1 MASFTFTGEL
11 FPWKGDGA
19 SWRFLRLPPT
29 IADDI
34 RALPVEPRGFGSI
47 RVAVRIGETRWHTSL
62 FPEKASGSYVLAVK
76 KDVREREGINDGDTV
91 TVAITPEL

>member
-1 MASFTFTGEL
+1 MSTFTFSAEV
-11 FPWKGDGA
+11 FPWDHEGP
-19 SWRFLRLPPT
+19 SWRFVRLPLT
-29 IADDI
+29 MADDI

-47 RVAVRIGETRWHTSL
+47 RVEVRIGETRWHTSL

-91 TVAITPEL
+91 GVAITPEL

>member
-1 MASFTFTGEL
+1 MPTFTFRGEV
-11 FPWKGDGA
+11 FPWDTDGP
-19 SWRFLRLPPT
+19 SWRFVRVPVA
-29 IADDI
+29 IAEDI

-47 RVAVRIGETRWHTSL
+47 RVEVRIGETTWHTSL